1 MGFVFFYSSW
11 FMNYFELIYF
21 DFDLKGCILNSDD
34 NIDEISINSDIGIK
48 SSMLENEQS
57 MR

>member
-1 MGFVFFYSSW
+1 
-11 FMNYFELIYF
+11 MNYFELIYF

-34 NIDEISINSDIGIK
+34 NIDEISISSDIGIK